1 VSCPGR
7 GGRVGFC
14 SGEGGERVRSTACCW
29 DEEEDEEEDEEDEE
43 DEVKRFEEGRVGGL
57 EDEARDGEEEENRD
71 EDEAKEVDA
80 NITVRPMRL
89 LLL

>member
-1 VSCPGR
+1 M
-7 GGRVGFC
+7 
-14 SGEGGERVRSTACCW
+14 
-29 DEEEDEEEDEEDEE
+29 
-43 DEVKRFEEGRVGGL
+43 KRFEEGRVGGL

-71 EDEAKEVDA
+71 EDEAKEVDE